1 MTSDISDQTTSSLE
15 NLRKRLLDISAR
27 NRLLNFRHTKTASLR
42 AVDELPDQLV
52 EMLLSD
58 TEMSFEAV
66 PEPSRKDLIEAGYIV
81 VDEETQLEKRIK
93 KDPSAAEW
101 ARLIGYDM
109 SYEVPENDADDS
121 DVNHADSEIQT
132 LFYPYEL
139 ETRLRGLC
147 QKAKTAIEET
157 GSNILYL
164 VLGFLEWH
172 DRDKTYIAPL
182 FLFPVQLE
190 KGKISSLTR
199 TYQYKLSYS
208 GEDILPNLSLREK
221 LAIDF
226 NVALPALDEDTLPDA
241 YFETVREVLAV
252 EKPNWKVHRNI
263 TLTLLNFS
271 KLLMYLDLDP
281 NRWPEQHNILNHPI
295 VAKFLSGYD
304 ENGSDE
310 TEYTDTGFSEEYEI
324 DNIEHIHQN
333 YPLIEDADSS
343 QHSALIDVVNGKNL
357 VIEGPPGTGKSQTIT
372 NLIAALLAQKKRV
385 LFVAEKLAALEVVKQ
400 RLDASGLGEFCL
412 ELHSHKT
419 QKRKMIA
426 DIANRIER
434 YGLHRSPVDINAD
447 IDRYE
452 DLKTKLK
459 DYVECVNQPFKNTGK
474 TVHEVLMAATRYRQQ
489 INISPELL
497 HPENVTGENFNSSK
511 QREIQD
517 QVEIF
522 AEGYAASALA
532 TQDNSSLPSHP
543 WYGVNNTD
551 IHIFD
556 FELIQRL
563 LLDWDNSLKEI
574 AKITKKVCKFLPTLS
589 ESGDL
594 KSVADVE
601 ELLSDLNKLP
611 ALTGEEVIE
620 ALPSLRGETLPKFK
634 KYIALHGEIQAL
646 YSKLAQ
652 NIDTALL
659 EDLTFVDSI
668 GGAIT
673 TFESIL
679 KPQSD
684 ITPSEIITRLEQ
696 LSLDID
702 TVKIAKDEISNHISS
717 DLRSLI
723 CFSEA
728 GIEEYKTFI
737 TISAAL
743 KPKYWKFRDD
753 LFDNDELDEVLP
765 LLRKNLEAANE
776 LEANLKEHFRV
787 EHLPHKQHLLDLKQS
802 LASGGFF
809 KIFNSNWKSAKKE
822 VCNYALNPK
831 SKLSVLESG
840 LDDLIEFVD
849 LKETI
854 LENGELKTLLKEH
867 FDGLST
873 DIETISE
880 IREWYRTVRLH
891 YGVGFGPKVM
901 LGDTVLNLPAL
912 IGRAVRSL
920 YESDYVGQLDVV
932 SEHFAFLKSALRN
945 FGDSST
951 EIIGSD
957 GGLLVDLQEKLNT
970 ALADCKPLV
979 ADGEFS
985 LSNVLQQIYD
995 LQDLRCKVVSWE
1007 KADHDRVLFGGR
1019 LGLQVGVGVDNIAGL
1034 NTANRT
1040 IAVAEVLGSDLSGT
1054 TIADKILGSPSVNTF
1069 QNMVKL
1075 KKMLTVLSDN
1085 QQSSY
1090 SAYAQK
1096 VNLNLDEWT
1105 SFGGGTINE
1114 LLSKNARALEHE
1126 RALQTYLDYIR
1137 TRSYLVQIGYSSLA
1151 EVVERGDLDSDDIL
1165 NGFSAGTY
1173 DLLAREIFRE
1183 IPELA
1188 RFSGFNQNALR
1199 KQFSTYD
1206 QKLKKLQREEIA
1218 AKVDTVSVPRGGGGG
1233 RVSQY
1238 SGLFL
1243 LEHECGKKTRHIPI
1257 RQLVRRAGDALLA
1270 LKPCFMMGPMSAAQ
1284 YLEPGKFQ
1292 FDVIVMDEASQ
1303 IKPEDALGTIARG
1316 KQLVVVGD
1324 PKQLPPTNF
1333 FNRLIKED
1341 DDDPTGLEESESILD
1356 ATLPIFDSR
1365 RLRWHY
1371 RSQHESLIAFSNHSF
1386 YNNNLVLFPS
1396 PNSESELF
1404 GIKYHKLN
1412 RGCFAGRRNNREA
1425 EAITEELKKHFL
1437 NHADTTIGIVT
1448 MSAEQRDQV
1457 ERAIDQASKEDSLL
1471 RQLLEKD
1478 TLRSESL
1485 FIKNLENVQG
1495 DERDVILISMTYGP
1509 ADVGGK
1515 VYQRFGPINSEVG
1528 WRRLNVLFTR
1538 SRKRMHIFSS
1548 MNSSD
1553 IVVHGSSSLG
1563 VKALRDFLAY
1573 CESGRLSQTISET
1586 GRPPDSDF
1594 EISVMEALG
1603 QHGFECVPQVG
1614 VAGFFIDIAVRDP
1627 GNPGSYLMGVEC
1639 DGATYHSAK
1648 SVRDRDRLRQAV
1660 LERLGWNIRRIW
1672 STDWFKNP
1680 DSQIQPIIDELNE
1693 LKTVALPV
1701 VEETFS
1707 ADDVVSEY
1715 SKEDTKHEPSVDSDK
1730 PVERK
1735 KPVQQ
1740 LLFQAVDKIASEETS
1755 LRDKLLKYDTEVILK
1770 ENGDIPDDQKL
1781 LRPAMLDAFIE
1792 HLPTSKSEFLEVIPF
1807 YLRTETA
1814 TGQGEYLTG
1823 VLDIISADFE

>member
-1 MTSDISDQTTSSLE
+1 MAPNIISDVQTTDSLE

-42 AVDELPDQLV
+42 VVDELPDQLV
-52 EMLLSD
+52 ETLLSD
-58 TEMSFEAV
+58 EEMFFKAV
-66 PEPSRKDLIEAGYIV
+66 PEPSREDLIEAGYIV
-81 VDEETQLEKRIK
+81 VDEETHLEKRVK

-101 ARLIGYDM
+101 ARILGYDT
-109 SYEVPENDADDS
+109 SYVVPENGENDVDDRHS
-121 DVNHADSEIQT
+121 DSEIQT

-139 ETRLRGLC
+139 ESRLRGLC

-190 KGKISSLTR
+190 KGKISDSTR
-199 TYQYKLSYS
+199 TYQYQLSYS

-226 NVALPALDEDTLPDA
+226 NVSLPSLDENTLPDE
-241 YFETVREVLAV
+241 YFETVREVLAA

-271 KLLMYLDLDP
+271 KLLMYLDLNP
-281 NRWPEQHNILNHPI
+281 NHWPEQHNILHHPI

-304 ENGSDE
+304 ENGTAE
-310 TEYTDTGFSEEYEI
+310 EEYSCPGFSDEYEI
-324 DNIEHIHQN
+324 DDIDRVHQN

-343 QHSALIDVVNGKNL
+343 QHSALIDVVNGNNL

-385 LFVAEKLAALEVVKQ
+385 LFVAEKLAALEVVKE
-400 RLDASGLGEFCL
+400 RLDKSGLGEFCL

-419 QKRKMIA
+419 QKRKIIN

-434 YGLHRSPVDINAD
+434 HGLHRSPVDINAD
-447 IDRYE
+447 IARYE

-474 TVHEVLMAATRYRQQ
+474 TVHEVLMAATRYRQK

-497 HPENVTGENFNSSK
+497 HPKDVTGENFDSSK

-517 QVEIF
+517 QVSIF
-522 AEGYAASALA
+522 AEGYAASALVA
-532 TQDNSSLPSHP
+532 QDNSNLNSHP

-551 IHIFD
+551 IQIFD
-556 FELIQRL
+556 FELIQQL

-574 AKITKKVCKFLPTLS
+574 AAVTRKICKFLPTLS
-589 ESGDL
+589 ESGNLESVDDVEKLLTDL
-594 KSVADVE
+594 K
-601 ELLSDLNKLP
+601 KLP
-611 ALTGEEVIE
+611 DLTGEEVTE
-620 ALPSLRGETLPKFK
+620 ALPSLRGESLLKFK
-634 KYIALHGEIQAL
+634 KYIALHDEIQAL
-646 YSKLAQ
+646 YSKLSQ
-652 NIDTALL
+652 NIDTSLL

-673 TFESIL
+673 TFESLL

-684 ITPSEIITRLEQ
+684 ISPSEIISRLDQ
-696 LSLDID
+696 LSSNID
-702 TVKIAKDEISNHISS
+702 DVKIAKEEISNHISS
-717 DLRSLI
+717 DLRPLI

-728 GIEEYKTFI
+728 GIEEYKKFI
-737 TISAAL
+737 TTSAAL

-765 LLRKNLEAANE
+765 LFRKDLETARE
-776 LEANLKEHFRV
+776 LETNLKEQFRV
-787 EHLPHKQHLLDLKQS
+787 EHLPHKQHLLNLKQA
-802 LASGGFF
+802 LATGGFF

-822 VCNYALNPK
+822 VYSYALNPK
-831 SKLSVLESG
+831 SKLSTLESG
-840 LDDLIEFVD
+840 LDELIKFAG

-854 LENGELKTLLKEH
+854 LENSELKALLKEH

-880 IREWYRTVRLH
+880 IRAWYRMVRSH

-901 LGDTVLNLPAL
+901 LGDTVLNLPAS

-920 YESDYVGQLDVV
+920 DESDYVEQLDLI

-951 EIIGSD
+951 EIIGPD
-957 GGLLVDLQEKLNT
+957 GALLIDLQEKLKT
-970 ALADCKPLV
+970 ALADCEPLLS
-979 ADGEFS
+979 DGEFS
-985 LSNVLQQIYD
+985 LSNVLEQIYD
-995 LQDLRCKVVSWE
+995 LQDLRRKVVGWK
-1007 KADHDRVLFGGR
+1007 KADHDRILFGGK
-1019 LGLQVGVGVDNIAGL
+1019 LGLQVGFGVDNIAGL

-1040 IAVAEVLGSDLSGT
+1040 IAVAEVLGSELPET
-1054 TIADKILGSPSVNTF
+1054 AIADKIFGSPSANTF
-1069 QNMVKL
+1069 QNLVKL
-1075 KKMLTVLSDN
+1075 KETLAVLSGN
-1085 QQSSY
+1085 QQTAY

-1096 VNLNLDEWT
+1096 VNLGFDEWA
-1105 SFGGGTINE
+1105 SFRGSSIDQ
-1114 LLSKNARALEHE
+1114 LLSKNAYALEHE

-1137 TRSYLVQIGYSSLA
+1137 TRSYLVQIGYRSLA
-1151 EVVERGDLDSDDIL
+1151 EVVERGDLSSDGIL
-1165 NGFSAGTY
+1165 NGYFAGTY
-1173 DLLAREIFRE
+1173 DLLSREIFRQ

-1199 KQFSTYD
+1199 KQFATYD
-1206 QKLKKLQREEIA
+1206 EKLKKLQREEIA
-1218 AKVDTVSVPRGGGGG
+1218 AKTDNVSVPRGGGGG

-1270 LKPCFMMGPMSAAQ
+1270 LKPCFMMGPMSVAQ

-1316 KQLVVVGD
+1316 EQLVVVGD

-1356 ATLPIFDSR
+1356 ATLPIFKSR

-1396 PNSESELF
+1396 PNNESELF
-1404 GIKYHKLN
+1404 GIKYHRLN

-1437 NHADTTIGIVT
+1437 NHADTTTEHV
-1448 MSAEQRDQV
+1448 
-1457 ERAIDQASKEDSLL
+1457 
-1471 RQLLEKD
+1471 
-1478 TLRSESL
+1478 
-1485 FIKNLENVQG
+1485 NEN
-1495 DERDVILISMTYGP
+1495 
-1509 ADVGGK
+1509 
-1515 VYQRFGPINSEVG
+1515 
-1528 WRRLNVLFTR
+1528 
-1538 SRKRMHIFSS
+1538 
-1548 MNSSD
+1548 
-1553 IVVHGSSSLG
+1553 
-1563 VKALRDFLAY
+1563 
-1573 CESGRLSQTISET
+1573 ET
-1586 GRPPDSDF
+1586 P
-1594 EISVMEALG
+1594 L
-1603 QHGFECVPQVG
+1603 CV
-1614 VAGFFIDIAVRDP
+1614 
-1627 GNPGSYLMGVEC
+1627 N
-1639 DGATYHSAK
+1639 
-1648 SVRDRDRLRQAV
+1648 
-1660 LERLGWNIRRIW
+1660 
-1672 STDWFKNP
+1672 
-1680 DSQIQPIIDELNE
+1680 
-1693 LKTVALPV
+1693 
-1701 VEETFS
+1701 
-1707 ADDVVSEY
+1707 
-1715 SKEDTKHEPSVDSDK
+1715 
-1730 PVERK
+1730 
-1735 KPVQQ
+1735 
-1740 LLFQAVDKIASEETS
+1740 
-1755 LRDKLLKYDTEVILK
+1755 
-1770 ENGDIPDDQKL
+1770 
-1781 LRPAMLDAFIE
+1781 
-1792 HLPTSKSEFLEVIPF
+1792 
-1807 YLRTETA
+1807 
-1814 TGQGEYLTG
+1814 
-1823 VLDIISADFE
+1823 